1 MRFFLHVVML
11 VLGLGLGFVSTTS
24 NAQELIRSSVSKEF
38 MDGLQVKY
46 LKNIAKHMN
55 MEIEILPMPFAR
67 RIKELRQGNLDIL
80 VGLQREDEDQDEVVY
95 IDPSYETLRHTFF
108 VRKPDLEQ
116 LVNFSDLRKLRIG
129 VTRNAKYFERFNR
142 ETELIMVPVS
152 TLAQKVALLQKGRI
166 DTFIHFQES
175 ALPLIRDMG
184 LQDEIVLAKYQPIEV
199 NNYYVTISQ
208 NSPLFKQKH
217 LVEAAVRAAI
227 SHGEFA
233 TIRQQHYLSLAD

>member
-1 MRFFLHVVML
+1 M
-11 VLGLGLGFVSTTS
+11 
-24 NAQELIRSSVSKEF
+24 N
-38 MDGLQVKY
+38 GLQVKY
-46 LKNIAKHMN
+46 LKNIAMHMN

-67 RIKELRQGNLDIL
+67 RIKELRQGNLDML

-95 IDPSYETLRHTFF
+95 IAPSYETLRHTFF
-108 VRKPDLEQ
+108 VRKPDLDQ
-116 LVNFSDLRKLRIG
+116 LVNFNDLRKLRIG

-175 ALPLIRDMG
+175 ALPLIRKMG
-184 LQDEIVLAKYQPIEV
+184 LQDEIVLAQYQPIEV

-208 NSPLFKQKH
+208 NSPLIKQKH
-217 LVEAAVRAAI
+217 LVESAVRTAI
-227 SHGEFA
+227 ANGEFA
-233 TIRQQHYLSLAD
+233 TIRRQHYLSRAD